1 MNTLET
7 KKTDIQILSS
17 IIKDNLNIDVNERTR
32 KREVVDARRIFY
44 KILRDMGMQYTDIGR
59 IHSKDHST
67 IIHAVTSFND
77 IYAVDVDFRRSYK
90 MIHDLFF
97 SYKEHNPLELKSKG
111 ELIVNIQRME
121 GHINGLMSTIKT
133 LKRNLQM
140 FDKYYEIMS
149 VIIEHDVDDDDVD
162 VVKHKLRAILNGLN

>member
-1 MNTLET
+1 M
-7 KKTDIQILSS
+7 
-17 IIKDNLNIDVNERTR
+17 
-32 KREVVDARRIFY
+32 
-44 KILRDMGMQYTDIGR
+44 
-59 IHSKDHST
+59 
-67 IIHAVTSFND
+67 TSFND